1 MYVLHSKAIYIY
13 ICIICTK
20 CVIYIYIQCI
30 WSILIYIYTVH
41 IHIAVEPPGTQA
53 AHQLARKP
61 RKMNKD
67 TPEIP
72 HRKKVDFKLGKITP
86 KSSKSRIISQLYSQL
101 NHV

>member
-1 MYVLHSKAIYIY
+1 MYLVY
-13 ICIICTK
+13 TN
-20 CVIYIYIQCI
+20 
-30 WSILIYIYTVH
+30 IYIYTVH

-101 NHV
+101 NHVWSL